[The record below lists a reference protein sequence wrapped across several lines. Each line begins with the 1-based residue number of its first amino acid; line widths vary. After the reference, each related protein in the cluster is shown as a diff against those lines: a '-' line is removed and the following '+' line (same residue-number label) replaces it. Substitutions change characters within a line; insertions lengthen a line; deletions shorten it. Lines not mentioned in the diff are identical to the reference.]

1 VFMEDLDAVVGVLLA
16 LKSREV
22 EFHIDDFGTG
32 YSSLSYLH
40 RLPTEVLKIDRSFV
54 GRMGQ
59 AGDDGVIVRTIVEL
73 AHNLGRRV
81 IAEGVETA
89 EQLARLRAL
98 GCEHAQGFYFAR
110 GLPSSE
116 AEPLLDAR
124 PRW

>member
-1 VFMEDLDAVVGVLLA
+1 
-16 LKSREV
+16 
-22 EFHIDDFGTG
+22 
-32 YSSLSYLH
+32 
-40 RLPTEVLKIDRSFV
+40 
-54 GRMGQ
+54 
-59 AGDDGVIVRTIVEL
+59 VRTIVEL

-110 GLPSSE
+110 PLPSE
-116 AEPLLDAR
+116 DAESLLASR